1 MRRPIKK
8 KHIVTPDAKYE
19 SELLERF
26 INVVMW
32 DGKKSTARAVVYD
45 ALDEIKKR
53 LSAQAGDEKVVDP
66 MVIFETAISNVSP
79 TVEVR
84 SRRVGGANYQVPK
97 EVRPERRR
105 SLALRWIIGAARSGK
120 GRPMAA
126 KLADEL
132 IAASKNEGTAVKKR
146 DDIHR
151 MAESNRAFAHLA
163 W

>member
-1 MRRPIKK
+1 MRRKIKNK
-8 KHIVTPDAKYE
+8 NVVLPDSKYQ
-19 SELLERF
+19 SELLSHF

-32 DGKKSTARAVVYD
+32 DGKKTIAREIVYK
-45 ALDEIKKR
+45 ALDEIKTR
-53 LSAQAGDEKVVDP
+53 DDAADP
-66 MVIFETAISNVSP
+66 LAVFETAITNVAP

-84 SRRVGGANYQVPK
+84 SRRVGGANYQVPR
-97 EVRPERRR
+97 EVSPERRR
-105 SLALRWIIGAARSGK
+105 SLALRWIISAARNGK
-120 GRPMAA
+120 GRPMHM

-146 DDIHR
+146 EDVHR

>member
-1 MRRPIKK
+1 MRRKIKN
-8 KHIVTPDAKYE
+8 KHTVAPEAKYQ
-19 SELLERF
+19 SELLARF
-26 INVVMW
+26 INVIML
-32 DGKKSTARAVVYD
+32 DGKKSVARSVVYA

-53 LSAQAGDEKVVDP
+53 DESLDPLVV
-66 MVIFETAISNVSP
+66 FETAIQNVAP

-84 SRRVGGANYQVPK
+84 SRRVGGANYQVPR

-105 SLALRWIIGAARSGK
+105 SLAFRWIVAAARAGK
-120 GRPMAA
+120 GKPMAE

-132 IAASKNEGTAVKKR
+132 LAAVKNEGSAIKKR
-146 DDIHR
+146 EDVHR

>member
-1 MRRPIKK
+1 MRKKIKSK
-8 KHIVTPDAKYE
+8 ITVLADAKYD
-19 SELLERF
+19 SELLARF
-26 INVVMW
+26 INVVMH
-32 DGKKSTARAVVYD
+32 DGKKSIARTVVYN

-53 LSAQAGDEKVVDP
+53 DESADP
-66 MVIFETAISNVSP
+66 LAVFETAITNVSP

-84 SRRVGGANYQVPK
+84 SRRVGGANYQVPR

-105 SLALRWIIGAARSGK
+105 SLAFRWIVAAARNGK
-120 GRPMAA
+120 GKPMHL

-132 IAASKNEGTAVKKR
+132 MNAAKNEGSAMKKR
-146 DDIHR
+146 EDMHR